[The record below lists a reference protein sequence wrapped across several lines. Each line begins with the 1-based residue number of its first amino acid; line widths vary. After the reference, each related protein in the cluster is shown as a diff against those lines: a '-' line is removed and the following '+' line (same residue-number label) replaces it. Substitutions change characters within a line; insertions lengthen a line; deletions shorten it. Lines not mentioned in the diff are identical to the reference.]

1 MEKRL
6 NLNLTAHCCEIGLF
20 CYGNPSYSSNFHNR
34 AGAKKQKKGIKK
46 KKKTELKLNL
56 LLPQKSE
63 LGFLW

>member
-6 NLNLTAHCCEIGLF
+6 NLNPTAHCFEIGLF

-46 KKKTELKLNL
+46 KKRPNSSSTFFAPKI
-56 LLPQKSE
+56 
-63 LGFLW
+63 